1 MTKFVSNSRN
11 PYAVPTKD
19 EQKGNVKRQFVSKS
33 KAGTIHMF
41 RNNTANTTGRKVT
54 FKNV

>member
-11 PYAVPTKD
+11 PYAAQIKNEKKESTK
-19 EQKGNVKRQFVSKS
+19 GAFVSKS
-33 KAGTIHMF
+33 TAGTIHMF

-54 FKNV
+54 FKHV

>member
-1 MTKFVSNSRN
+1 MMKFISNSKN
-11 PYAVPTKD
+11 PYEMHVEDNKK
-19 EQKGNVKRQFVSKS
+19 ENKKGEFISKS

-54 FKNV
+54 FKHV

>member
-1 MTKFVSNSRN
+1 MTKFVSNSKN
-11 PYAVPTKD
+11 LYAVQTKD
-19 EQKGNVKRQFVSKS
+19 DKKEHVKGQFVSKS

-54 FKNV
+54 FKHV

>member
-1 MTKFVSNSRN
+1 MTKFISNSRN
-11 PYAVPTKD
+11 PYVVQIKD
-19 EQKGNVKRQFVSKS
+19 EQKGNVKGQFVSKS

>member
-1 MTKFVSNSRN
+1 MKFISNSKN
-11 PYAVPTKD
+11 PYEMHAEDNKK
-19 EQKGNVKRQFVSKS
+19 ENKKGEFISKS

-54 FKNV
+54 FKHV

>member
-11 PYAVPTKD
+11 PYAVQTKN
-19 EQKGNVKRQFVSKS
+19 EKNLKGQFVSKS
-33 KAGTIHMF
+33 KARTIHIF

-54 FKNV
+54 FKHV

>member
-1 MTKFVSNSRN
+1 MTKFLSNSRN
-11 PYAVPTKD
+11 PYAEKTRD
-19 EQKGNVKRQFVSKS
+19 EKKENVKAKFVTKS

-54 FKNV
+54 FKHV